1 MNERKKRTYEV
12 NEAKGNSLIIEQGR
26 GRGCGGQKKV
36 LLPGG
41 QERCVCGVC
50 LEKMKKKMP
59 CKRAQ
64 QFFPLCSG
72 IVEQELTLHMPSGP
86 LLTQNRSKVKKN
98 AKETCSSSEKE
109 DLDKGYYR
117 SPNIGDHI
125 CKFCRNDEKDFS
137 IRIQLQLIILQL

>member
-86 LLTQNRSKVKKN
+86 LLTQNRGKVKKKMRRKP
-98 AKETCSSSEKE
+98 AVPVRRKIWT
-109 DLDKGYYR
+109 KGIIAVR
-117 SPNIGDHI
+117 TQGTISVNSAEMTKKISAL
-125 CKFCRNDEKDFS
+125 EFS
-137 IRIQLQLIILQL
+137 YN